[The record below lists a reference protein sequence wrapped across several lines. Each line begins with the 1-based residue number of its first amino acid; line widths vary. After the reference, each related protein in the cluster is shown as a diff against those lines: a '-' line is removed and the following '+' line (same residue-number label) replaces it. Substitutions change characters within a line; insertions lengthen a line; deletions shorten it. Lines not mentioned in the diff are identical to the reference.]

1 MNNQENKPHQ
11 LSLTIQS
18 AIQGKAAKYCGLIL
32 KNPHRNTFQIGGSF
46 RSIVE
51 QVIPEFIV
59 AAGTPKAQT
68 PVFLPYSLKP
78 VDKLLA
84 APKPTVPGTTEY
96 KRSRAHDKYHFLVLD
111 FDGTGDGDDKEITP
125 AVFHQLLKAK
135 GWSHWLYTTTSHDPV
150 QGINRFRV
158 LIPMKEGLNF
168 TSIRDRKKT
177 LKRYFDQMV
186 EQAGYVST
194 LDRSS
199 FSENQ
204 GFHLPQQKSQNLL
217 FDGSPLDLMR
227 FGKDPVTPNAP
238 ITDWNEQAE
247 AFFAGQRVETALKW
261 KLDARRRDEQLFNL
275 ALELTRLHGRPSE
288 VKASLEGV
296 IRSRISDPHKQAEH
310 LGKVEGKVQ
319 YARTY
324 IAKKSGF
331 APIPS
336 EFVRADFVP
345 LEQAQQAIVDHLTY
359 NDGSILLNVT
369 PGAGKTRN
377 AIEWAAEQ
385 VKTRNEIIGY
395 AVKSCSDADE
405 VADRFKAN
413 GVIDVRVI
421 QPRMPSNCANF
432 TTYEAKRK
440 GDDADRRG
448 AGTVDQ
454 ERGATIYC
462 KSHCPVGKAGRCEY
476 SNQTANLEKG
486 SAVLIYKHA
495 HLFDGKNGVKDR
507 GFGRLDTLLIDE
519 EILSTYSNDLKDSMS
534 LEMLIDQVPQG
545 STLWRELFDSEIQ
558 TPAALN
564 HLLNKSKH
572 RATSKLIKDQLK
584 RSGFDMLRHLADCIE
599 QGKGSNGLYVYGDRL
614 HYVRKPSFA
623 PGLKQSAR
631 VIFLDGTGDV
641 EILRA
646 ITGRNN
652 LVEKRVDV
660 DVPESVEVIQALK
673 DGYSFSKSWYA
684 GRPGMAEVVSRWCS
698 DNDTFE
704 MTNKDNADG
713 ESVYLYNQRG
723 KNDLEQVKALAVTLT
738 PNIPEIELE
747 TITRSVWRDS
757 PEAIS
762 MDKDTTLEIGRGRGL
777 AVNVFSKKQVFVDQR
792 VRRLRDQMTKA
803 EILQAAHRSRAIRR
817 DSGSP
822 LQLYIFSNEILPL
835 TVTKVVGIDDLGLVI
850 PNGKSKGLNKVI
862 SAADLK
868 RLQAVD
874 AVDDEPEQGKPVPEV
889 DPDVVEVTEVAAVSY
904 NDQKSM
910 NALTRFAEAVKAGVE
925 QSPDGFLKWKQG
937 DVIKATGGKVT
948 RDQWLNQFNKVEQL
962 TEFGLTIVEQR
973 IKHKGRWKVI
983 NAVRLIDVAA

>member
-1 MNNQENKPHQ
+1 MNNQENNPHQ

-18 AIQGKAAKYCGLIL
+18 AIQGKAPKYCGLIL
-32 KNPHRNTFQIGGSF
+32 ENPHRNTFQINGNSF
-46 RSIVE
+46 ANVVE

-68 PVFLPYSLKP
+68 PVFLPYSLKA

-84 APKPTVPGTTEY
+84 APKPTVPGVKEF
-96 KRSRAHDKYHFLVLD
+96 KRSRAHDKYHFVVLD
-111 FDGTGDGDDKEITP
+111 FDGTGDLDKEITP
-125 AVFHQLLKAK
+125 AAFHQLLKAK

-158 LIPMKEGLNF
+158 LLPMKEGLNF

-186 EQAGYVST
+186 KQAGYVST

-204 GFHLPQQKSQNLL
+204 GFHLPQQGSQNLL
-217 FDGSPLDLMR
+217 FEGSPLDLMR

-247 AFFAGQRVETALKW
+247 AFFAGQRVQTALKW
-261 KLDARRRDEQLFNL
+261 KLDAGRRDEQLFNL

-288 VKASLEGV
+288 VKASLESV
-296 IRSRISDPHKQAEH
+296 IRSRISDDHKQAEH

-324 IAKKSGF
+324 ITKKSGF

-336 EFVRADFVP
+336 AFVRADFVP
-345 LEQAQQAIVDHLTY
+345 LEQAQQAIVDHLTD
-359 NDGSILLNVT
+359 NDDSMLLNVT

-377 AIEWAAEQ
+377 AIEWAS
-385 VKTRNEIIGY
+385 NEATQKGKVIGY

-405 VADRFKAN
+405 AAEKFKAN

-421 QPRMPSNCANF
+421 QPRMPSNCPNF
-432 TTYEAKRK
+432 ATYEAKRK

-448 AGTVDQ
+448 AGTMDQ

-462 KSHCPVGKAGRCEY
+462 KSHCAVSQAGRCEY
-476 SNQTANLEKG
+476 SNQTANLENG
-486 SAVLIYKHA
+486 SVVLIYKHA
-495 HLFDGKNGVKDR
+495 HLFDGKNGVKDQ
-507 GFGRLDTLLIDE
+507 GFARLDTLLIDE

-534 LEMLIDQVPQG
+534 LEMLVDQVPQG

-599 QGKGSNGLYVYGDRL
+599 QGKGSNGLFVYGDRL

-623 PGLKQSAR
+623 PGLNQSAR

-660 DVPESVEVIQALK
+660 DVPESVEIIQALK

-698 DNDTFE
+698 DNDIFE

-747 TITRSVWRDS
+747 TIARSIWRDS

-762 MDKDTTLEIGRGRGL
+762 MERETVLEIGRGRGL

-803 EILQAAHRSRAIRR
+803 EILQSAHRSRAIRR

-850 PNGKSKGLNKVI
+850 PSGKTKLVDRVVSK
-862 SAADLK
+862 ADLA

-874 AVDDEPEQGKPVPEV
+874 AVDAVDADEPEQVAEVKPVEK
-889 DPDVVEVTEVAAVSY
+889 VSGSNY
-904 NDQKSM
+904 HDQKSTEAI
-910 NALTRFAEAVKAGVE
+910 NRFVEAIRAALE
-925 QSPDGFLKWKQG
+925 QSADGFLKWKRS
-937 DVIKATGGKVT
+937 IISNATSGEVTERTWKCHSDKV
-948 RDQWLNQFNKVEQL
+948 DELVKS
-962 TEFGLTIVEQR
+962 GLEIVEQR
-973 IKHKGRWKVI
+973 IKVGDRYKMVKV
-983 NAVRLIDVAA
+983 VRLIDVAA

>member
-1 MNNQENKPHQ
+1 MNNQTNNPQ
-11 LSLTIQS
+11 TLSLVVQTS
-18 AIQGKAAKYCGLIL
+18 VNGKAAKYCGLIL
-32 KNPHRNTFQIGGSF
+32 EPESPHRNTFPLSGGSF

-51 QVIPEFIV
+51 QVIPKFIV
-59 AAGTPKAQT
+59 EPGTSKAQT
-68 PVFLPYSLKP
+68 PVFLPYSLKA
-78 VDKLLA
+78 VDLLLV
-84 APKPTVPGTTEY
+84 APKPTIPGTTEY
-96 KRSRAHDKYHFLVLD
+96 KRSRAHDKYHFVVLD
-111 FDGTGDGDDKEITP
+111 FDGSGDHDKEITP
-125 AVFHQLLKAK
+125 AAFHQLLKAK

-150 QGINRFRV
+150 QGVNRFRV

-194 LDRSS
+194 IDRSS

-204 GFHLPQQKSQNLL
+204 GFHLPQKGSQNLL
-217 FDGSPLDLMR
+217 FEGSALDLMR

-238 ITDWNEQAE
+238 ITNWNEQAE
-247 AFFAGQRVETALKW
+247 AFFAGQRVQTALKW
-261 KLDARRRDEQLFNL
+261 KLDAGRRDEQLFNL

-296 IRSRISDPHKQAEH
+296 IRSRISDDQHKQAEH

-324 IAKKSGF
+324 ITKKAGF

-336 EFVRADFVP
+336 AFVRADFVP
-345 LEQAQQAIVDHLTY
+345 LEQAQQAIVDHLTGN
-359 NDGSILLNVT
+359 NDSMLLNVT
-369 PGAGKTRN
+369 PGVGKTRN
-377 AIEWAAEQ
+377 AIEWAS
-385 VKTRNEIIGY
+385 NEATQKGKVIGF
-395 AVKSCSDADE
+395 AVKSCSDADD
-405 VADRFKAN
+405 VADKFRSN

-462 KSHCPVGKAGRCEY
+462 KSHCAIGKAGRCEY

-507 GFGRLDTLLIDE
+507 GFTRLNTLLIDE

-545 STLWRELFDSEIQ
+545 ATIWRELFDSEIQ

-584 RSGFDMLRHLADCIE
+584 RSGFEILRHLGDCIE
-599 QGKGSNGLYVYGDRL
+599 QGKGSNGLFVYGDRL

-623 PGLKQSAR
+623 PGLPPSAR

-646 ITGRNN
+646 ITGRAD

-660 DVPESVEVIQALK
+660 DIPESVEVIQALK

-698 DNDTFE
+698 DNNIFE

-713 ESVYLYNQRG
+713 DGIYLYNQRG
-723 KNDLEQVKALAVTLT
+723 KNELERVKALAVTLT

-747 TITRSVWRDS
+747 TIARSIWRDS
-757 PEAIS
+757 PEVIS
-762 MDKDTTLEIGRGRGL
+762 MERETVLEVGRGRGL
-777 AVNVFSKKQVFVDQR
+777 AVNVFSKKQVFIDER

-850 PNGKSKGLNKVI
+850 PNGKSKGLKRVI
-862 SAADLK
+862 GAADLK
-868 RLQAVD
+868 RLQDSTFGGV
-874 AVDDEPEQGKPVPEV
+874 EQVAE
-889 DPDVVEVTEVAAVSY
+889 VEVAKPEKVSGSNY
-904 NDQKSM
+904 HDQKSTEAI
-910 NALTRFAEAVKAGVE
+910 NRFVEAIKTAVE
-925 QSPDGFLKWKQG
+925 QSEDGFLKWKRSI
-937 DVIKATGGKVT
+937 VSKATSGEVTERTWKCHSDKV
-948 RDQWLNQFNKVEQL
+948 DELAKVA
-962 TEFGLTIVEQR
+962 GLEVVEQR
-973 IKHKGRWKVI
+973 IKVGDRYKMVKV
-983 NAVRLIDVAA
+983 VRLIDVAA

>member
-1 MNNQENKPHQ
+1 MTPKTENNPHQ
-11 LSLTIQS
+11 LSLTIQTG
-18 AIQGKAAKYCGLIL
+18 IQGKAAKYCGLIL
-32 KNPHRNTFQIGGSF
+32 EPDSPHRNTFTLSGGF

-51 QVIPEFIV
+51 QVIPAFIV

-68 PVFLPYSLKP
+68 PVFLPYSLKA
-78 VDKLLA
+78 VDKLLTN
-84 APKPTVPGTTEY
+84 PKPTVPGTTEY
-96 KRSRAHDKYHFLVLD
+96 KRSRAHDKYHFVVLD
-111 FDGTGDGDDKEITP
+111 FDGTGDLDKEITP
-125 AVFHQLLKAK
+125 AVFHQLLK
-135 GWSHWLYTTTSHDPV
+135 GLSWSHWLYTTTSHDPV
-150 QGINRFRV
+150 QGVNRFRV

-177 LKRYFDQMV
+177 LKGYFDQMV

-204 GFHLPQQKSQNLL
+204 GFHLPQQGSQNLL
-217 FDGSPLDLMR
+217 FEGSPLDLMR

-247 AFFAGQRVETALKW
+247 AFFAGQRVQTALKW
-261 KLDARRRDEQLFNL
+261 KLDAGRRDEQLFNL

-288 VKASLEGV
+288 VKASLESV
-296 IRSRISDPHKQAEH
+296 IRSRISDDHKQAEH

-324 IAKKSGF
+324 ITKKSGF

-336 EFVRADFVP
+336 AFVRADFVP
-345 LEQAQQAIVDHLTY
+345 LEQAQQAIVDHLTD
-359 NDGSILLNVT
+359 NDDSMLLNVT

-377 AIEWAAEQ
+377 AIEWAS
-385 VKTRNEIIGY
+385 NEATQKGKVIGY

-405 VADRFKAN
+405 VAEKFKAN

-421 QPRMPSNCANF
+421 QPRMPSNCPNF

-462 KSHCPVGKAGRCEY
+462 KSHCAVGKAGRCEY
-476 SNQTANLEKG
+476 SNQTANLENG
-486 SAVLIYKHA
+486 SVVLIYKHA
-495 HLFDGKNGVKDR
+495 HLFDGKNGVKDQ
-507 GFGRLDTLLIDE
+507 GFARLDTLLIDE

-545 STLWRELFDSEIQ
+545 STIWRELFDSEIQ

-564 HLLNKSKH
+564 HLLNKSKY

-599 QGKGSNGLYVYGDRL
+599 EDKGSNGLYVYGDRL
-614 HYVRKPSFA
+614 NYVRKPSFA
-623 PGLKQSAR
+623 PSLKQSR

-646 ITGRNN
+646 ITGLE
-652 LVEKRVDV
+652 LVERRVDV
-660 DVPESVEVIQALK
+660 DIPESVEVIQALK

-698 DNDTFE
+698 DNDIFE

-723 KNDLEQVKALAVTLT
+723 KNELEQVKALAVTLT

-747 TITRSVWRDS
+747 TIARSVWRDS

-817 DSGSP
+817 DSGS
-822 LQLYIFSNEILPL
+822 LLKLYIFSNEILPL
-835 TVTKVVGIDDLGLVI
+835 TVAQVVGIDDLGLVI

-874 AVDDEPEQGKPVPEV
+874 DEPEQGKPVPEV
-889 DPDVVEVTEVAAVSY
+889 DPDVVEATEVAAVSY

-910 NALTRFAEAVKAGVE
+910 NALTRFAEAVKAGIE